1 MKKITKKIQLKSVKL
16 REFWSIKP
24 ITQIKQSD
32 KRYDRKQI
40 KSKDT
45 EE

>member
-1 MKKITKKIQLKSVKL
+1 MKKITKKIQLKRVKL
-16 REFWSIKP
+16 REFWTIKP

-32 KRYDRKQI
+32 KCYDRKQI
-40 KSKDT
+40 KRKDA